1 MKKTLLIR
9 IMMMLIGNFL
19 VGFAISLFRI
29 SNLGTDPFTT
39 MNLGVSSSVNL
50 TFGVYQLLANI
61 ILVGIAFLY
70 VKSYIGIGTIVSMI
84 GIGFIADYFV
94 SMYTYISGDDL
105 NLTIKIL
112 ILLVAVIIISFG
124 FSLYMASNFGV
135 APYDTVALLILKL
148 SNNKISFAVAR
159 VMTDVICVIVGFS
172 FEALVGI
179 STVITAIFTG
189 PLVQYFTGHISK
201 MLFLIGKE
209 SKAI

>member
-172 FEALVGI
+172 FGALVGI

-209 SKAI
+209 SKAF

>member
-84 GIGFIADYFV
+84 GIGFIADYIV
-94 SMYTYISGDDL
+94 SMYTYISGDEL

-172 FEALVGI
+172 FGALVGI

-209 SKAI
+209 SKAN

>member
-172 FEALVGI
+172 FGALVGI